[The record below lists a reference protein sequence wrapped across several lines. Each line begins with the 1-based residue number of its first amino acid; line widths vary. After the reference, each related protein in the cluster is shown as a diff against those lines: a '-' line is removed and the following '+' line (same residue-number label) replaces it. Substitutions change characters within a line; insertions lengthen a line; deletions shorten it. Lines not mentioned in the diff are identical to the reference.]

1 MKKVIFIFL
10 VFSLLTVC
18 TYSQVSQEWVSRY
31 NGTGNGVDDVYDMVI
46 DISGNVYVTGRS
58 TGSGTNF
65 DFVTIKYNSAGA
77 EQWTARYSAAGNNI
91 DQGSAIAVDGNGNV
105 YVTGYSYL
113 SSSGYDYATIKY
125 NSAGVEQW
133 VSRYN
138 GPGNNSDFG
147 NSIVIDASGN
157 IYVSGSSSGAG
168 SGADVATIKY
178 NSDGV
183 QQWVSRYNGPG
194 NNSDGASSI
203 KVDAA
208 GNVYVNGA
216 SIGSGTDFDYVTLK
230 YNSDGVQQWASRYNG
245 PGNSS
250 DNSFSMAVDISGN
263 VYITGYSFGT
273 ASNNDYATI
282 KYNSS
287 GAEQWVQR
295 YNGPGNHSDWAYS
308 LAIDAAGNVFVTGQS
323 AGNGTNIDYA
333 TIKYNSSGAEQWVSR
348 YNGPG
353 NNEDAA
359 SSIVLD
365 AEGNIYITGYSIGSG
380 TGSDYA
386 AIKYNSSG
394 VQQWV
399 QRYNGPAGGYD
410 GANTILLDA
419 AGNVYISGSSTGSGS
434 GNDYATI
441 KYSQSIGIH
450 NISGEVP
457 RKYKISQNYPNPF
470 NPVTNIEFSLPNAG
484 FVKLIVFDIL
494 GKEIET
500 IVNQNLSPGSY
511 RADWNAANFPGGVY
525 FYRLETESFT
535 ETKKM
540 ILIK

>member
-1 MKKVIFIFL
+1 MKIKLGII
-10 VFSLLTVC
+10 SALLLLSNYVS
-18 TYSQVSQEWVSRY
+18 SQVNQEWVSRY
-31 NGTGNGVDDVYDMVI
+31 DGTGNGVDDAYDLTTDV
-46 DISGNVYVTGRS
+46 SGNVYVTGRS
-58 TGSGTNF
+58 TGIGTGF
-65 DFVTIKYNSAGA
+65 DYLTVKYNSAGI
-77 EQWTARYSAAGNNI
+77 EQWTARYFAAGNNI
-91 DQGSAIAVDGNGNV
+91 DQGLAIAVDGTGNV

-138 GPGNNSDFG
+138 GPGNNSDFA

-157 IYVSGSSSGAG
+157 IYVSGSSAGAG

-178 NSDGV
+178 NSEGV
-183 QQWVSRYNGPG
+183 QQWVSRYNGPAG
-194 NNSDGASSI
+194 NSDGASSI
-203 KVDAA
+203 KLDAA
-208 GNVYVNGA
+208 GNVYIAGS
-216 SIGSGTDFDYVTLK
+216 SIGSGSDFDYVTIK

-245 PGNSS
+245 PGNAS
-250 DNSFSMAVDISGN
+250 DNALSLAVDISGN

-273 ASNNDYATI
+273 VSNNDYATI

-295 YNGPGNHSDWAYS
+295 YNGPGNHADVANS
-308 LAIDAAGNVFVTGQS
+308 LAIDAAGNVFVTGSS
-323 AGNGTNIDYA
+323 AGIGTNIDFA
-333 TIKYNSSGAEQWVSR
+333 TVKYNASGSEQWVSR

-359 SSIVLD
+359 NSIALD
-365 AEGNIYITGYSIGSG
+365 PMGNIYITGYSIGSG

-386 AIKYNSSG
+386 TVKYNSSG

-399 QRYNGPAGGYD
+399 QRYDGPSGGAD
-410 GANTILLDA
+410 GANTILPDA
-419 AGNVYISGSSTGSGS
+419 AGNVYITGSSPGTNS
-434 GNDYATI
+434 DFATI
-441 KYSQSIGIH
+441 KYSQSIGIQ

-457 RKYKISQNYPNPF
+457 DKFILSQNYPNPF
-470 NPVTNIEFSLPNAG
+470 NPVTNIIFSVPKAG

-494 GKEIET
+494 GNEIEV
-500 IVNQNLSPGSY
+500 IVNQELSLGTY
-511 RADWNAANFPGGVY
+511 RADWNAANYSGGVY
-525 FYRLETESFT
+525 FYRLEAEGFVQTR
-535 ETKKM
+535 KM